1 MGLWLKNVK
10 PVCFDA
16 ADDRSSVAVSNAGTI
31 SDSPLPGDDV
41 LDAGGL
47 FMSPGWTDLHVH
59 VWYGG
64 TDFSV
69 PPDRAGLKT
78 GVTAMADAGSA
89 GEATLHGL
97 RKYVIEPRPETIRA
111 FINIGSIGLVAS
123 NRVPELIDTR
133 FIDIQRTLAAIEAN
147 RDIVCGVK
155 VRASS
160 GVVGDWGITPVRIAK
175 HVAETVGLPLMV
187 HIGEPPPDLEEIFAL
202 LSPGDIVTHCFNG
215 TRVGSITRNADVFEH
230 ACQLAEAG
238 ILMDVGHGAASYD
251 FDVAAMSI
259 AAGLLPYSIS
269 TDLHMRN
276 VDGPVYDLGTTVS
289 KLHAAGLGFER
300 LRQCH
305 FDPPETNSW
314 APGSG
319 RPCAR
324 NASGFHAV
332 CSRGMPKTGY
342 GRQRQLPRA
351 AQGLR
356 AKICDRREPLR
367 SCRTEPMRLCKIGA
381 IGGRCLG
388 SRTAANR
395 NSCPDRRTIL
405 RKKVKHPG
413 QGFETNGV
421 TGSELVSPL
430 DHGRQFVGATA
441 CDDHRV
447 RPRRFHDRYA

>member
-133 FIDIQRTLAAIEAN
+133 FIDIERTLAAIEAN

-289 KLHAAGLGFER
+289 KLHAAGLGFEDCVNAISTHPR
-300 LRQCH
+300 RILGLPGA
-305 FDPPETNSW
+305 DGL
-314 APGSG
+314 APGMQADFTLFALAECQKQVMDGNGNCLVLRKVFEPKYAIAGNHCVRVEPSRCG
-319 RPCAR
+319 CAR
-324 NASGFHAV
+324 
-332 CSRGMPKTGY
+332 
-342 GRQRQLPRA
+342 
-351 AQGLR
+351 
-356 AKICDRREPLR
+356 
-367 SCRTEPMRLCKIGA
+367 
-381 IGGRCLG
+381 
-388 SRTAANR
+388 
-395 NSCPDRRTIL
+395 
-405 RKKVKHPG
+405 
-413 QGFETNGV
+413 
-421 TGSELVSPL
+421 SE
-430 DHGRQFVGATA
+430 R
-441 CDDHRV
+441 
-447 RPRRFHDRYA
+447 